1 MHILQLISGTVFT
14 ILTAAGLYMAWS
26 GKNNVFFAAALL
38 FLIIAISCFLLAAS
52 RIRKKRKESET
63 DDQPDMTTDADG
75 QSTDGTEAQPSD
87 EEEDNEPSED
97 PGAAVPDEVE
107 PPAGD
112 EMPDEEDNSPEQEAP
127 DSEALTDEEHENA
140 ESSEEETD
148 VPEEEIIDETD
159 DMPDF
164 YKDNRTRL
172 IQMDT
177 EISLMNRRARL
188 TATEISQ
195 MTSNELE
202 DAILH
207 TQLAINA
214 FNRMKIFCDANG
226 EEGRKYFDERMQHHT
241 EDPEFLSVE
250 EITRQMDTLKSTFD
264 EKVKEAAESP
274 APETSEETSE

>member
-75 QSTDGTEAQPSD
+75 QNTDETEAQPSD
-87 EEEDNEPSED
+87 EEKENES
-97 PGAAVPDEVE
+97 DEVE

-112 EMPDEEDNSPEQEAP
+112 EMPDEEDDSPGQEAP
-127 DSEALTDEEHENA
+127 DAEALTDEEREDA

-148 VPEEEIIDETD
+148 VPEEEAIDETD
-159 DMPDF
+159 NMPDF

-226 EEGRKYFDERMQHHT
+226 EDGRKYFDERMQHHT

-250 EITRQMDTLKSTFD
+250 EITRKMDTLKSTFD

>member
-52 RIRKKRKESET
+52 RIRKKRKESDT

-87 EEEDNEPSED
+87 EEEDSEPSED

-127 DSEALTDEEHENA
+127 DAEALTDEEHENGGR
-140 ESSEEETD
+140 
-148 VPEEEIIDETD
+148 IRHIDHRSFRCYRWSRHQSAGIPHLDNPVLLRCLAFQQEKRRC
-159 DMPDF
+159 
-164 YKDNRTRL
+164 YKL
-172 IQMDT
+172 
-177 EISLMNRRARL
+177 
-188 TATEISQ
+188 
-195 MTSNELE
+195 
-202 DAILH
+202 
-207 TQLAINA
+207 
-214 FNRMKIFCDANG
+214 
-226 EEGRKYFDERMQHHT
+226 
-241 EDPEFLSVE
+241 V
-250 EITRQMDTLKSTFD
+250 
-264 EKVKEAAESP
+264 
-274 APETSEETSE
+274 